1 MSRSLANQRG
11 ISWVIEAKETV
22 HALSLV
28 KKKKIQCF
36 KGAETHIKP
45 NYLLI

>member
-22 HALSLV
+22 HALSLI
-28 KKKKIQCF
+28 KKKKNTVF
-36 KGAETHIKP
+36 
-45 NYLLI
+45 